1 MSRKHNDDR
10 TWIRPVTAF
19 LLTASMIHIMR
30 TALTARPLA
39 PDIPMLALVSAC
51 FFLVAFHLTEQHGP
65 FALAASRTPFA
76 FSLFSTDS
84 GHTGTNSGKRER
96 SRLRIDDHIK
106 DNSIQVVFLD
116 HEDQVVLYFSDTLV
130 ERYDLDN
137 HFLLLKIAEF
147 KELIHK
153 DDIHKACLP
162 TRRSGMH
169 SSRTV
174 HFRLRLPKHDHYT
187 TMFHQGVFELPQGY
201 GYTAYD
207 ATRIEFISEQLEK
220 KELAF
225 RLLEEESRKVLEKSR
240 DLIVK
245 LATDGTV
252 IYASDEA
259 LRVYEKKRDDVV
271 GQDAFAINESVG
283 RKDRYWFDKV
293 LEEKSASGTSVIN
306 VEGKRKWIRW
316 SYEAIPDDTGAI
328 DHVLAIGH
336 EITHFIEN
344 NRRMAHDRDHDPLT
358 NLLNQQG
365 LYGKIAAL
373 NGIERAFAFF
383 VDVRGFSRIN
393 DYYGHKTGDEI
404 LVSLAQSLVDI
415 ASDDCFVC
423 RYSGDEFVVF
433 AVNEEADE
441 KNLSAFV
448 ERFADIAF
456 STHEA
461 KGINLEIKT
470 SIGFARFP
478 EDTDNP
484 AELIPLASL
493 AMQESAKTMGN
504 RIVRYKRQ
512 MSEELEQN
520 ILVAARLGRAI
531 DEGKIDVH
539 FQKVCDVST
548 GNVPFVEQLARWHD
562 EDLGAVLPED
572 FLDIARDANLL
583 DPLERYLI
591 DRSFSRY
598 KRLRTMK
605 GYEDAKLSLNL
616 SPEAVLNPKTPEQLA
631 DALAEHD
638 VKSGDVC
645 LEISEKTFV
654 HNLELCLER
663 IRRFKREGFLIALD
677 DFGKEYSSL
686 SILENVAFDIIKIDS
701 VFTEKISS
709 PSNQEIIRMI
719 RRIAH
724 LSHKE
729 IIAEGVETANQKAI
743 LQRLSCNLQQGFLF
757 HLPEDPFT

>member
-1 MSRKHNDDR
+1 MSRR
-10 TWIRPVTAF
+10 CIIGRAWIRPVTAF
-19 LLTASMIHIMR
+19 LLAASMIHIMR
-30 TALTARPLA
+30 TAFLERTTA
-39 PDIPMLALVSAC
+39 PDIHVFALVCAC
-51 FFLVAFHLTEQHGP
+51 ILFAAFHLNGQHGLIA
-65 FALAASRTPFA
+65 ALSPATSTV
-76 FSLFSTDS
+76 FSLFSTGSDY
-84 GHTGTNSGKRER
+84 TGASPGNRKR
-96 SRLRIDDHIK
+96 SRLRFDDHIK
-106 DNSIQVVFLD
+106 DSSIQVVFLD

-137 HFLLLKIAEF
+137 HFLLLRIFEF
-147 KELIHK
+147 KGLIHP
-153 DDIHKACLP
+153 DDIHKAYFP
-162 TRRSGMH
+162 TRRTGWH
-169 SSRTV
+169 SSHTV
-174 HFRLRLPKHDHYT
+174 HFRLRLPKHDSYT
-187 TMFHQGVFELPQGY
+187 TMFRQGVFELPQGY

-207 ATRIEFISEQLEK
+207 ATRIEFISEQLEE
-220 KELAF
+220 KERAF

-252 IYASDEA
+252 VYASDEA
-259 LRVYEKKRDDVV
+259 LRVYEKKREEVIGKDV
-271 GQDAFAINESVG
+271 FTINKSVG

-293 LEEKSASGTSVIN
+293 LEKKSASGTSVIN
-306 VEGKRKWIRW
+306 VEERRKWIRW
-316 SYEAIPDDTGAI
+316 SYEAIPDDSGAI

-365 LYGKIAAL
+365 LYGKIASL

-383 VDVRGFSRIN
+383 LDVRGFSRIN

-404 LVSLAQSLVDI
+404 LISLAQSLVEI
-415 ASDDCFVC
+415 ARDDCFVC

-433 AVNEEADE
+433 AVNEEAKE
-441 KNLSAFV
+441 ENLSDFV

-461 KGINLEIKT
+461 KGIDLEIKT
-470 SIGFARFP
+470 SIGLARFP

-484 AELIPLASL
+484 TELIPLASL

-504 RIVRYKRQ
+504 RIVRYKKR

-520 ILVAARLGRAI
+520 ILVAARLGKAI
-531 DEGKIDVH
+531 DEGTIDVH

-562 EDLGAVLPED
+562 EDLGNVLPED
-572 FLDIARDANLL
+572 FLNIARDANLL

-591 DRSFSRY
+591 DTTLSRY
-598 KRLRTMK
+598 TKLCQMK
-605 GYEDAKLSLNL
+605 GYADAKLSLNL
-616 SPEAVLNPKTPEQLA
+616 TPEAVLNPKTPEHLTN
-631 DALAEHD
+631 ALAKHGID
-638 VKSGDVC
+638 TGDVC
-645 LEISEKTFV
+645 LEVSEKTFV

-663 IRRFKREGFLIALD
+663 IRRFKRAGFLIALD

-686 SILENVAFDIIKIDS
+686 SILENVAFDIIKIDA

-709 PSNQEIIRMI
+709 PSNQEIVRMI
-719 RRIAH
+719 RKITH